1 MAYEGGDSVT
11 RRAALAWLGAPLL
24 ASAAAEPKQPR
35 LIRLVVR
42 ATSAEPLDPKAF
54 KVTVEHSNAAVVR
67 VLTPEDPQ
75 MLLIVLDLTGDLG
88 AIEPA
93 KAALIAEIGRLPAAT
108 YVSVMRAQDGLSV
121 MVDPTPDREPVTNAI
136 RDLTISG
143 RPGLLDVLEPVGRLA
158 DGIARKAQVRVAVL
172 HVSDSDVQLY
182 REDFTNP
189 VINSSDPHDLSRRF
203 PETLIQEKMN
213 KFEGRFLALQT
224 PAHLVQLAYRSDRLS
239 EAYQNGLQR
248 LTEDV
253 NGSAVFCRSRAE
265 IGDAIAAAFASIR
278 SEYGL
283 IVAVPEK
290 APEVAV
296 IKVAAGDTTLPSR
309 ARLKIKEK

>member
-1 MAYEGGDSVT
+1 MGHEGGESVT
-11 RRAALAWLGAPLL
+11 RRAALAAIGAPLL
-24 ASAAAEPKQPR
+24 ARAAADPKQPR
-35 LIRLVVR
+35 LIRLTVR
-42 ATSAEPLDPKAF
+42 PPSNEPLDLKSL
-54 KVTVEHSNAAVVR
+54 KVTVERSHAAIVR
-67 VLTPEDPQ
+67 VLTPDDPQ
-75 MLLIVLDLTGDLG
+75 MLLVVLDLTGDLG

-93 KAALIAEIGRLPAAT
+93 KDALIAEIGKMPATT
-108 YVSVMRAQDGLSV
+108 YVGVMRAQDGLSV
-121 MVDPTPDREPVTNAI
+121 IVDPTPDREPVTNAI

-143 RPGLLDVLEPVGRLA
+143 RPGLLDVLEAVGRLA
-158 DGIARKAQVRVAVL
+158 DSIARKAQVRVAVL
-172 HVSDSDVQLY
+172 HVSDSDVHLY

-213 KFEGRFLALQT
+213 KFEGRFVALQT

-248 LTEDV
+248 LMEGL

-290 APEVAV
+290 APEVAA
-296 IKVAAGDTTLPSR
+296 IKVAAGDTSLPSR
-309 ARLKIKEK
+309 ARLRIKEK

>member
-1 MAYEGGDSVT
+1 LT
-11 RRAALAWLGAPLL
+11 RRAALAALSAPLL
-24 ASAAAEPKQPR
+24 LRAAADLKQPR
-35 LIRLVVR
+35 LIRLTVR
-42 ATSAEPLDPKAF
+42 TTSAEPLDPKSF
-54 KVTVEHSNAAVVR
+54 KVALERSNAAVVH
-67 VLTPEDPQ
+67 VLTPNDPQ
-75 MLLIVLDLTGDLG
+75 MLLVVLDLVGDLG

-93 KAALIAEIGRLPAAT
+93 KEALIAEIGKLPATT
-108 YVSVMRAQDGLSV
+108 YVGVLRAQDGLSV
-121 MVDPTPDREPVTNAI
+121 IVDPTPEREPVTNAI

-143 RPGLLDVLEPVGRLA
+143 RPGLLDALEPVGRLA
-158 DGIARKAQVRVAVL
+158 DSIARKAQVRVAVL
-172 HVSDSDVQLY
+172 HVSDSDVTGY

-224 PAHLVQLAYRSDRLS
+224 PAHLVHLAYRSDRLN

-248 LTEDV
+248 LMEGL

-265 IGDAIAAAFASIR
+265 IGDAISAAFNSIR

-283 IVAVPEK
+283 IVAVPERI
-290 APEVAV
+290 PEVPLV
-296 IKVAAGDTTLPSR
+296 KVSAGDAALSSR
-309 ARLKIKEK
+309 ARLRIKEK